1 MDFLVKPWAH
11 QLTAIERAKSL
22 PYFALFFE
30 MGAGKTGTAIN
41 ILRAKMTPMGRYVK
55 TLILCPPI
63 VVPNWADEF
72 AMHSKIPRD
81 RVVLLQGS
89 AKERLKTFNEH
100 AYQDDTPRPVFFVT
114 NYESLLLG
122 GFKEKTGKKRYIEGE
137 LFQAMYKWAPEAVIC
152 DESHRLKNY
161 KAQRSQ
167 LVQKLANPVDP
178 KTKAPLR
185 KPWTYLLSGSPVLNS
200 PMDLFYQ
207 FLIMDG
213 GETFGKNFFV
223 FRARFFEDKNK
234 DMPKE
239 RYFPNWVVKSGAVE
253 QINELIFKFGM
264 RVTKDECLDLPEETS
279 ITIKCKMGPLQ
290 TRNYKELKRD
300 FITTVESK
308 TASVTLAIVKALRLM
323 QVTSGFLSLDGEGDE
338 QDRAKA
344 VYEEC
349 EKEQH
354 LEHLLEELTPGSKVI
369 VWAVWKENYAII
381 RRVCERLNV
390 RFVEVHGGISRA
402 QQNENVTRFKT
413 DESVRVFIGHPGSG
427 GIGINLTCAPYSIFY
442 SRTFSL
448 EHWLQARA
456 RNHRGGQT
464 EKVTHYDLVCE
475 GTIDEL
481 VQNKLAGKLDM
492 SESLLKDISH
502 SVREQAL

>member
-11 QLTAIERAKSL
+11 QLTAIQRAAPL

-41 ILRAKMTPMGRYVK
+41 ILRTKMTPLGRYVK
-55 TLILCPPI
+55 TIIFCPPI

-72 AMHSKIPRD
+72 AMHSKIPRE

-89 AKERLKTFNEH
+89 GAQRLATFNEH
-100 AYQDDTPRPVFFVT
+100 AWIDSTPRPVFFVT

-122 GFKEKTGKKRYIEGE
+122 GFKEKTGKKRYIPGP
-137 LFQAMYKWAPEAVIC
+137 LFQAMQKWNPEALVF
-152 DESHRLKNY
+152 DESHRLKNF
-161 KAQRSQ
+161 KAERSK
-167 LVQKLANPVDP
+167 LAEVLANPRDE
-178 KTKAPLR
+178 KTKVPLR

-207 FLIMDG
+207 YLIMDG
-213 GETFGKNFFV
+213 GATFGKNFFV
-223 FRARFFEDKNK
+223 FRGQYFIDKNR
-234 DMPKE
+234 DMPKD
-239 RYFPNWVVKSGAVE
+239 RYFPNWVVKPGALD
-253 QINELIFKFGM
+253 QINEKIYQFGM
-264 RVTKDECLDLPEETS
+264 RVTKQECLDLPEELS
-279 ITIKCKMGPLQ
+279 ITVKCKMGSVQ
-290 TRNYKELKRD
+290 ARNYKEMKRD
-300 FITTVESK
+300 FITTINDK
-308 TASVTLAIVKALRLM
+308 TASATLAIVKALRLM
-323 QVTSGFLSLDGEGDE
+323 QITSGFLSLDGEGGEMDK
-338 QDRAKA
+338 AKV
-344 VYEEC
+344 VYESC
-349 EKEQH
+349 EKEEK
-354 LEHLLEELTPGSKVI
+354 LEGLLEELTPGSKVI

-402 QQNENVTRFKT
+402 QQNENVAQFKA
-413 DESVRVFIGHPGSG
+413 DEGIRVFIGHPGSG

-456 RNHRGGQT
+456 RNHRGGQK

-481 VQNKLAGKLDM
+481 VQNKLAQKFDM
-492 SESLLKDISH
+492 SESLLKDISR
-502 SVREQAL
+502 SIKEQEL